1 MMKILK
7 RKISSTIK
15 SDKINGFN
23 FEHIKIP
30 LIYFA
35 MGFLWIYFSDRT
47 ADSLITDKNMLLLA
61 STYKGWLYVIVTSGV
76 LYILLNRF
84 RKRVGQAED
93 ELRYSNDEINRQ
105 YDELR
110 YLSEH
115 DQLTNLYNR
124 KYYEEELIR
133 LDTENNLPLSVIVA
147 NINGIKLI
155 NDSFGHA
162 AGDDMIKAVAEVL
175 TKGSRK
181 KDVICRLAG
190 DEFIIMSPATDTVE
204 AEKIMNRIK
213 EIAAQ
218 RKVGQLDISVSLG
231 YDIKTD
237 SDENIIETIKKA
249 EDYMYRKKLYDSPN
263 MKGKTINTIITTLH
277 EKNKREELHSR
288 RVSQLCEQMGEALGL
303 NEDKVKE
310 LKTVGLLHDI
320 GKIAIDEAIL
330 NKTGKLNEEE
340 WVEIRKHPEIGYRIL
355 STVNN
360 MSEMAEFVLSH
371 HERWD
376 GKGYPQGLSGE
387 QIPLQ
392 SRIIGIADAY
402 DAMVS
407 ERSYKKSL
415 TKEEAIQELTANA
428 GTQFN
433 AECVQVFIEKVL
445 TRED

>member
-1 MMKILK
+1 M
-7 RKISSTIK
+7 IK

-35 MGFLWIYFSDRT
+35 MGFLWIYFSDRI

-84 RKRVGQAED
+84 RKRVSLAED

-105 YDELR
+105 YDELQ

-124 KYYEEELIR
+124 KYYEEKLIR

-162 AGDDMIKAVAEVL
+162 AGDAMIKAVADVL
-175 TKGSRK
+175 TKGSRN

-204 AEKIMNRIK
+204 TEKIMDHIK

-218 RKVGQLDISVSLG
+218 GKVGQLEISVSLG

-237 SDENIIETIKKA
+237 SEENIIEIIKKA

-263 MKGKTINTIITTLH
+263 MRGKTINTIITTLH
-277 EKNKREELHSR
+277 EKNKREEQHSR

-303 NEDKVKE
+303 NEDKVNE

-330 NKTGKLNEEE
+330 NKNGTLNAEE

-402 DAMVS
+402 DAMIS
-407 ERSYKKSL
+407 ERSYKKAL

-433 AECVQVFIEKVL
+433 AECVRVFIEKVL

>member
-1 MMKILK
+1 MTALK
-7 RKISSTIK
+7 SEKM
-15 SDKINGFN
+15 NGFN
-23 FEHIKIP
+23 SEHIKIP
-30 LIYFA
+30 LIYLA
-35 MGFLWIYFSDRT
+35 MGFLWIYFSDRI
-47 ADSLITDKNMLLLA
+47 ADSLITDKNMLLLVN
-61 STYKGWLYVIVTSGV
+61 TYKGWLYVIVTSWV
-76 LYILLNRF
+76 LYILINRF
-84 RKRVGQAED
+84 RKRVAQAEI

-105 YDELR
+105 YEELQ

-115 DQLTNLYNR
+115 DQLTDLYNR

-133 LDTENNLPLSVIVA
+133 LDTENNLPLSVIAA

-162 AGDDMIKAVAEVL
+162 TGDAMIKAVAEIIR
-175 TKGSRK
+175 KGSRK
-181 KDVICRLAG
+181 KDIICRLAG
-190 DEFIIMSPATDTVE
+190 DEFIIMSPTTGTVE
-204 AEKIMNRIK
+204 AEKIMTLIK

-218 RKVGQLDISVSLG
+218 IKVGQLDISVSLG
-231 YDIKTD
+231 YDVKTD
-237 SDENIIETIKKA
+237 SDENIVETIKRA

-263 MKGKTINTIITTLH
+263 MRGKTINTIITTLH
-277 EKNKREELHSR
+277 EKNNREELHSR

-310 LKTVGLLHDI
+310 LKAVGLLHDI

-330 NKTGKLNEEE
+330 NKNGTLNEEE
-340 WVEIRKHPEIGYRIL
+340 WVEVRKHPEIGYRIL

-387 QIPLQ
+387 QIPLE

-415 TKEEAIQELTANA
+415 TKEEAIKELTENA

-433 AECVQVFIEKVL
+433 AECVRVFIEKVL
-445 TRED
+445 TREV

>member
-1 MMKILK
+1 MMKAIK
-7 RKISSTIK
+7 RKISSMIK

-35 MGFLWIYFSDRT
+35 MGFLWIYFSDRI

-84 RKRVGQAED
+84 RKRVSLAED

-105 YDELR
+105 YDELQ

-124 KYYEEELIR
+124 KYYEEKLIR

-162 AGDDMIKAVAEVL
+162 AGDAMIKAVADVL
-175 TKGSRK
+175 TKGSRN

-204 AEKIMNRIK
+204 TEKIMDHIK

-218 RKVGQLDISVSLG
+218 GKVGQLEISVSLG

-237 SDENIIETIKKA
+237 SEENIIEIIKKA

-263 MKGKTINTIITTLH
+263 MRGKTINTIITTLH
-277 EKNKREELHSR
+277 EKNKREEQHSR

-303 NEDKVKE
+303 NEDKVNE

-330 NKTGKLNEEE
+330 NKNGTLNAEE

-402 DAMVS
+402 DAMIS
-407 ERSYKKSL
+407 ERSYKKAL

-433 AECVQVFIEKVL
+433 AECVRVFIEKVL

>member
-35 MGFLWIYFSDRT
+35 MGFLWIYFSDRI

-181 KDVICRLAG
+181 KDVICRLAW

>member
-1 MMKILK
+1 MMKINSI
-7 RKISSTIK
+7 RKY
-15 SDKINGFN
+15 DKMNGFN

-30 LIYFA
+30 IIYLA
-35 MGFLWIYFSDRT
+35 MGFLWIYFSDRMVN
-47 ADSLITDKNMLLLA
+47 SLITDNDMLLLLN
-61 STYKGWLYVIVTSGV
+61 TYKGWLYVIVTSWV
-76 LYILLNRF
+76 LYILINRF
-84 RKRVGQAED
+84 RKRVAQAED
-93 ELRYSNDEINRQ
+93 ELRCSNDEINRQ
-105 YDELR
+105 YDELQ

-115 DQLTNLYNR
+115 DQLTDLYNR

-133 LDTENNLPLSVIVA
+133 LDLEKNLPLAVIVA

-162 AGDDMIKAVAEVL
+162 TGDDLIKTVAEVI
-175 TKGSRK
+175 TKASRK
-181 KDVICRLAG
+181 KDIVCRLAG
-190 DEFIIMSPATDTVE
+190 DEFVIMSPTTDMVA
-204 AEKIMNRIK
+204 AEKIINRIK

-218 RKVGQLDISVSLG
+218 RKVGHLDISVSLG
-231 YDIKTD
+231 YDIKND
-237 SDENIIETIKKA
+237 SEENIIEVIKRA

-263 MKGKTINTIITTLH
+263 MRGKTINTIITTLH

-288 RVSQLCEQMGEALGL
+288 RVSQLCEEMGEALGL

-330 NKTGKLNEEE
+330 NKSGKLNEEE
-340 WVEIRKHPEIGYRIL
+340 WIEIKKHPEIGYRIL

-402 DAMVS
+402 DAMIS
-407 ERSYKKSL
+407 ERSYKKAL
-415 TKEEAIQELTANA
+415 TKKEAIQELIANA

-433 AECVQVFIEKVL
+433 AECIQVFIEKVL
-445 TRED
+445 IREDL

>member
-1 MMKILK
+1 
-7 RKISSTIK
+7 
-15 SDKINGFN
+15 
-23 FEHIKIP
+23 
-30 LIYFA
+30 
-35 MGFLWIYFSDRT
+35 
-47 ADSLITDKNMLLLA
+47 
-61 STYKGWLYVIVTSGV
+61 
-76 LYILLNRF
+76 
-84 RKRVGQAED
+84 
-93 ELRYSNDEINRQ
+93 
-105 YDELR
+105 
-110 YLSEH
+110 
-115 DQLTNLYNR
+115 
-124 KYYEEELIR
+124 
-133 LDTENNLPLSVIVA
+133 
-147 NINGIKLI
+147 
-155 NDSFGHA
+155 
-162 AGDDMIKAVAEVL
+162 MIKAVAEVL

-204 AEKIMNRIK
+204 AEKIMDRIK

-263 MKGKTINTIITTLH
+263 MKGKTINTIITTLY
-277 EKNKREELHSR
+277 EKNKREEQHSR

-310 LKTVGLLHDI
+310 LKTVGLLRDI

-376 GKGYPQGLSGE
+376 GKGYPQGISGE

-402 DAMVS
+402 DAMIS

>member
-1 MMKILK
+1 MIKK
-7 RKISSTIK
+7 NSTIE
-15 SDKINGFN
+15 SDEIKGFN

-30 LIYFA
+30 LIYLV
-35 MGFLWIYFSDRT
+35 MGGLWIYFSDRM
-47 ADSLITDKNMLLLA
+47 ADSLITDKNMLLLVN
-61 STYKGWLYVIVTSGV
+61 TYKGWLYVVTTALV
-76 LYILLNRF
+76 LYMLLNRF
-84 RKRVGQAED
+84 RKRVAQAES
-93 ELRYSNDEINRQ
+93 ELRYSNDEISRQ
-105 YDELR
+105 YNELQ

-115 DQLTNLYNR
+115 DQLTHLYNR
-124 KYYEEELIR
+124 KYYEEELIQ

-190 DEFIIMSPATDTVE
+190 DEFIIMSSATDTVE